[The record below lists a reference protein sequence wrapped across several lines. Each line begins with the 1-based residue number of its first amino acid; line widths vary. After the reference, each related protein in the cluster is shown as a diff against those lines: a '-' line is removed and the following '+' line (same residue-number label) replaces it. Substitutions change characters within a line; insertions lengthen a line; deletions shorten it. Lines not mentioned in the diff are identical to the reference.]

1 MKSTVDKFDQ
11 ELKLI
16 SAGLI
21 TPKMIE
27 NVFHSHNR
35 ENIYSM
41 ASIRVVDQRTLE
53 LSLFDKSFASHIEKV
68 LYSCDLGIGIVSF
81 GTIIKINVSAPT
93 EEKRKSL
100 VKLAKQIEEK
110 YKVTIRNLRHA
121 ANNNIAKEKKSK
133 VISEA
138 VANSRLKDIQS
149 ITDSSIKEIDKLF
162 QEKEKQLS
170 KL

>member
-41 ASIRVVDQRTLE
+41 ASIRVIDQ
-53 LSLFDKSFASHIEKV
+53 
-68 LYSCDLGIGIVSF
+68 
-81 GTIIKINVSAPT
+81 
-93 EEKRKSL
+93 
-100 VKLAKQIEEK
+100 
-110 YKVTIRNLRHA
+110 
-121 ANNNIAKEKKSK
+121 
-133 VISEA
+133 
-138 VANSRLKDIQS
+138 
-149 ITDSSIKEIDKLF
+149 
-162 QEKEKQLS
+162 
-170 KL
+170 